1 MSQGPYRNEQLVLVA
16 RLYWVEGLAQK
27 EVATLAN
34 VSQAKISRM
43 LSLARQRGIVRVTVP
58 DYDPRN
64 HDLERRLKERYP
76 LRDTVVIRSDPG
88 QPITGVR
95 SALGYFS
102 APAVSRWLGPNNI
115 AGIAGGRAMQALVEH
130 MKPAGQVRR
139 VTVVQAMGN
148 IDSSPGPYDAVEL
161 GRTLARRWAGQ
172 FLTLNTPAILPEPET
187 CRRLLALD
195 QIRLV
200 LRQVSRAHIALVGIG
215 TLGNSVFVERKVLSP
230 RDIEVLR
237 KAGAVGEM
245 LGRFYDSNGRECE
258 TVFKD
263 RVVSL
268 ALNELRRIPRVVAVV
283 AGKDRTA
290 AIRAAVRGGLIK
302 GLLIDEGGAAAL
314 LEERACANRAGG
326 S

>member
-16 RLYWVEGLAQK
+16 RLYWVEGLGQK

-43 LSLARQRGIVRVTVP
+43 LALARERGIVRVTVP
-58 DYDPRN
+58 DYNPRN
-64 HDLERRLKERYP
+64 RELERRLKERYP
-76 LRDTVVIRSDPG
+76 LKDAVVIRSDPS

-102 APAVSRWLGPNNI
+102 APVVSRWLRPNCVI
-115 AGIAGGRAMQALVEH
+115 GIAGGRAMQALVEH
-130 MKPAGQVRR
+130 LKPAGQVRA

-161 GRTLARRWAGQ
+161 GRLLARRWAGR
-172 FLTLNTPAILPEPET
+172 FLTLNTPAILPDPET
-187 CRRLLALD
+187 SRRFLALD
-195 QIRLV
+195 QIRMV
-200 LRQVSRAHIALVGIG
+200 LRHLSRAHILFVGIG
-215 TLGNSVFVERKVLSP
+215 TLGNSVFAERKVLSP
-230 RDIEVLR
+230 RDIEAVR
-237 KAGAVGEM
+237 RAGAVGEM
-245 LGRFYDSNGRECE
+245 LGRFYDANGRECD
-258 TVFKD
+258 TAFKD

-268 ALNELRRIPRVVAVV
+268 ALSELRRVPRVVAVV

-314 LEERACANRAGG
+314 LQEGACANRAGG
-326 S
+326 R